1 MTTPDKTYNAWT
13 EQGWANLAG
22 YSSLD
27 EVPRGGP
34 APLAQRL
41 EGDMEPVCDACG
53 TYRAPV
59 GTFPNYECVECGR
72 SL

>member
-13 EQGWANLAG
+13 QTDWARLAG
-22 YSSLD
+22 YESVADL
-27 EVPRGGP
+27 V
-34 APLAQRL
+34 LAVRL
-41 EGDMEPVCDACG
+41 EGDQEPVCDACG

-72 SL
+72 AL